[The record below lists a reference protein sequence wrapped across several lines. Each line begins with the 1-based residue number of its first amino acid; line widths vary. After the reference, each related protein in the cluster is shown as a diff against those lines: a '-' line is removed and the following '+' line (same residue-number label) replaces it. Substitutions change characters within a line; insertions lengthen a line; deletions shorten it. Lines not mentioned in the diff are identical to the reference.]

1 MLRQQLQTD
10 QLAALKSGDKLTL
23 NVLRYIVA
31 QLKYKEI
38 EKKSELNDEEVVAAM
53 RKQLKELQEAI
64 DSAKKANREDL
75 IKENEDQIAVIK
87 RYMPAEISDEEI
99 EAEVKKLVEANG
111 AAIEKNAKAII
122 GIAMGALKSKADP
135 TRIQAALRKL
145 QLM

>member
-38 EKKSELNDEEVVAAM
+38 EKKSELNDEEVVATL
-53 RKQLKELQEAI
+53 RKQMKELQEAI

-75 IKENEDQIAVIK
+75 IKENEEQIEVIK

-99 EAEVKKLVEANG
+99 EAEIKKLVESNKP
-111 AAIEKNAKAII
+111 AIEKNAKAII
-122 GIAMGALKSKADP
+122 GIAMGALKAKADP
-135 TRIQAALRKL
+135 SRIQSALRKL
-145 QLM
+145 ELM

>member
-10 QLAALKSGDKLTL
+10 QLEALKSGDKLTL

-38 EKKSELNDEEVVAAM
+38 EKKAGLNDEEVVVAL
-53 RKQLKELQEAI
+53 RKQIKELQEAI
-64 DSAKKANREDL
+64 DSAKKAGREDL
-75 IKENEDQIAVIK
+75 IKENEEQIEVIK

-99 EAEVKKLVEANG
+99 EAEIKKLVETNQ

-135 TRIQAALRKL
+135 SRIQAALRKL

>member
-10 QLAALKSGDKLTL
+10 QLAALKSGDTLTL

-38 EKKSELNDEEVVAAM
+38 EKKSELNDEEVVATL
-53 RKQLKELQEAI
+53 RKQMKELQEAI
-64 DSAKKANREDL
+64 DSAKKANRDDL
-75 IKENEDQIAVIK
+75 IKENEEQIEVIK

>member
-10 QLAALKSGDKLTL
+10 QLTALKSGDKVTL

-38 EKKSELNDEEVVAAM
+38 EKKSELDDDEVVTVL

-64 DSAKKANREDL
+64 DSAEKANRQDL
-75 IKENEDQIAVIK
+75 IDENKVQIEVIK
-87 RYMPAEISDEEI
+87 RYLPKEISDEEL
-99 EAEVKKLVEANG
+99 EAEVQKLVASNQ

-122 GIAMGALKSKADP
+122 GIAMGSLRSKADP
-135 TRIQAALRKL
+135 ARIQAVLKRL

>member
-10 QLAALKSGDKLTL
+10 QLAALKSGDKVTL

-38 EKKSELNDEEVVAAM
+38 EKKAELNDEEVVAAL

-64 DSAKKANREDL
+64 DSAEKAGRQDL
-75 IKENEDQIAVIK
+75 IDENKVQIDVIK

-99 EAEVKKLVEANG
+99 ESEIKKLVENNQG
-111 AAIEKNAKAII
+111 AIEKNAKAII
-122 GIAMGALKSKADP
+122 GIAMGALKTKADP
-135 TRIQAALRKL
+135 SRIQAALRKL

>member
-10 QLAALKSGDKLTL
+10 QLAALKSGDKVTL

-38 EKKSELNDEEVVAAM
+38 EKKAELNDEEVVAAL

-64 DSAKKANREDL
+64 DSAEKAGRQDL
-75 IKENEDQIAVIK
+75 IDENKVQIDVIK

-99 EAEVKKLVEANG
+99 ESEIKKLVENNQG
-111 AAIEKNAKAII
+111 SIEKNAKAII
-122 GIAMGALKSKADP
+122 GIAMGALKTKADP
-135 TRIQAALRKL
+135 SRIQAALRKL